1 MGIPMWREP
10 SKADVHKS
18 AVEKDRTAAA
28 RSSIGRRGL
37 SRHGISRARR
47 NVMASFQSQII
58 DELRRGSDL
67 PRRSPVQNNGMSED
81 GMTLAQAQRE
91 AFSRGPSSRP
101 SQRQRADQSLRES
114 QALTNL
120 LARPG
125 LQPSS
130 YRNGSPSFTP
140 NFAPAA
146 AYHTH
151 GSSTPSSDGM
161 RLPPLRRADSPSD
174 EPSFFMPS
182 NLLRINRNA
191 AHPTTLHRDAA
202 MDGLGDRQRS
212 PSPDGD
218 RDAIV
223 WETLLS
229 TMTPDVTLPSNDTS
243 FASSSASAPDVART
257 GTTRASAN
265 STLPSSLSSSR
276 GAALDPYPDHLNPC
290 DFSSSEDEDTPVNYR
305 RFIQPI
311 MPLTLQR
318 FPDIRSTQSS
328 HPPVP
333 TIQLSITDHN
343 NDDLQQ
349 MQAILDRLA
358 RREDIPDDWWAAA
371 GLARTLDRGLS
382 ASMDSTDNEGASQ
395 PPRGDL

>member
-10 SKADVHKS
+10 STADVHKS
-18 AVEKDRTAAA
+18 AIEKDRTAAA
-28 RSSIGRRGL
+28 RSTIGRRGS

-91 AFSRGPSSRP
+91 AFRGPSSRP
-101 SQRQRADQSLRES
+101 NHRQRADQSLRES
-114 QALTNL
+114 QALTEL
-120 LARPG
+120 LGRPG
-125 LQPSS
+125 FHASS

-146 AYHTH
+146 AYHTR
-151 GSSTPSSDGM
+151 GSLTPSSDGM
-161 RLPPLRRADSPSD
+161 RLPPLRRTDSPSD

-182 NLLRINRNA
+182 SLIRINRHA
-191 AHPTTLHRDAA
+191 AQPTRLNRETA

-212 PSPDGD
+212 LSPDGD
-218 RDAIV
+218 RDTIA
-223 WETLLS
+223 WESLLS
-229 TMTPDVTLPSNDTS
+229 TITPDANLPSNDTS
-243 FASSSASAPDVART
+243 FASSFASAPDVART
-257 GTTRASAN
+257 GTTRASTHSN
-265 STLPSSLSSSR
+265 LPSLSSTR
-276 GAALDPYPDHLNPC
+276 NAALDPYPDHLNPC
-290 DFSSSEDEDTPVNYR
+290 DFSSSDDEDTPVNYR
-305 RFIQPI
+305 RFIQPT

-318 FPDIRSTQSS
+318 LPDFRSTQSS

-382 ASMDSTDNEGASQ
+382 ASMDSTDNEGASG
-395 PPRGDL
+395 PNRGDL

>member
-1 MGIPMWREP
+1 MWREP
-10 SKADVHKS
+10 SKAEVHKS
-18 AVEKDRTAAA
+18 AIEKDRTAAA
-28 RSSIGRRGL
+28 RSTIGRRGS

-47 NVMASFQSQII
+47 NVLASFQSQVI

-91 AFSRGPSSRP
+91 AFGRGPSSRRNH
-101 SQRQRADQSLRES
+101 RQRSDQSYSLREN
-114 QALTNL
+114 QALTDL
-120 LARPG
+120 LGRPG
-125 LQPSS
+125 FHPQSF
-130 YRNGSPSFTP
+130 RNGSPSFTP

-146 AYHTH
+146 AYHTR
-151 GSSTPSSDGM
+151 GSSTPSSDDM
-161 RLPPLRRADSPSD
+161 RLPPLRRTDSPSD

-182 NLLRINRNA
+182 SLIRINRNA
-191 AHPTTLHRDAA
+191 AQPTRLNRETAI
-202 MDGLGDRQRS
+202 DGLGDRQRS

-218 RDAIV
+218 RDTIA

-229 TMTPDVTLPSNDTS
+229 TITPDATLPSNDTS
-243 FASSSASAPDVART
+243 FASSSASAPDVARN
-257 GTTRASAN
+257 GTTRASTN
-265 STLPSSLSSSR
+265 STLPSSLSSTR
-276 GAALDPYPDHLNPC
+276 NAALDPYPDHLNPC
-290 DFSSSEDEDTPVNYR
+290 DFSSSDDEDTPVNYR
-305 RFIQPI
+305 RFIGQPST
-311 MPLTLQR
+311 MPLSLQR
-318 FPDIRSTQSS
+318 FPDIRSTLSR

-333 TIQLSITDHN
+333 TISLSITDHN

-395 PPRGDL
+395 PNRGDL